1 MTKIKRGIIYLL
13 IMIVLFSSVFFM
25 TLKVLEPKIPDVAS
39 WEKYMVKNGD
49 TLWSITP
56 YKEGYDIRDL
66 IDCIQNH
73 NNIDAMIFPG
83 DIIEIP
89 IWED

>member
-25 TLKVLEPKIPDVAS
+25 TLKVLEPKVPDIVN
-39 WEKYMVKNGD
+39 WEKYMVKSGD

-89 IWED
+89 MWED